1 MPYNSSYNANIAN
14 QTRDILQK
22 KIDFDNLHT
31 DNIVGG
37 SGFAMAT
44 HLDTG
49 FGPTLGAAGEV
60 GKGIAGGNGPI
71 AGSKTRKRGGNGP
84 IAGSKSQRKKG
95 GDLGDVLS

>member
-1 MPYNSSYNANIAN
+1 MPFLNEYNLNIAN

-37 SGFAMAT
+37 SGYAMAT

-49 FGPTLGAAGEV
+49 FGPTLGAVGEV
-60 GKGIAGGNGPI
+60 GSGIAGGNGPI
-71 AGSKTRKRGGNGP
+71 AGGKTGKR
-84 IAGSKSQRKKG
+84 
-95 GDLGDVLS
+95 